1 MAEIIVSNHTKG
13 RQSVGRHLKIDMTP
27 LVDLAFLLITFFIFT
42 TSMTDRKG
50 MKLVMPKEGPSIPL
64 GESNA
69 LTLLL
74 GDNNKV
80 YAYTGDWK
88 NAQKARAI
96 KETSYSESTGIG
108 AIIRAKQQ
116 QLRSERKDPA
126 GLMVLIKASDV
137 STYKNTVD
145 ALDEMLINGVTK
157 YTTVDM
163 SPEERATL
171 FPHS

>member
-1 MAEIIVSNHTKG
+1 MAEIIVSSNTKG

-42 TSMTDRKG
+42 TSLTDRKG
-50 MKLVMPKEGPSIPL
+50 MKLVMPKDGPSMPL

-80 YAYTGDWK
+80 YAYAGDWK
-88 NAQKARAI
+88 TAQKNGAV
-96 KETSYSESTGIG
+96 KETSYSETTGIG
-108 AIIRAKQQ
+108 AVIRDRQQ
-116 QLRSERKDPA
+116 QLRSEMKDPA
-126 GLMVLIKASDV
+126 GLMVLIKASDA

-157 YTTVDM
+157 YATVDM
-163 SPEERATL
+163 SPEERAIL